1 MRLFKI
7 LNGICQYL
15 AARNKTLW
23 SGTWSSGSITVPDTD
38 KYRTFI
44 IKFGTQ
50 YMTAIRNLDDS
61 ITGTLFFFSNNGQNV
76 YQNLFT
82 ATVSGNRWTFK
93 TQTQFGHR
101 GSSGHS
107 AFQQISSAYVVEEI
121 VGLEPILSE
130 FVDLGGGYCVAGR
143 KGRWLYE
150 IIRHISRP
158 GRPRRARICGRWI
171 LGHSKISEWY
181 GDMLLRIPHNCEHYK
196 PIRVRLSL
204 FVGPIEF
211 SDRTIRGNT
220 ESVCKLLHARGPM
233 GTGTGPDKRY
243 IQSKAVLSG
252 RISEHDRMAYIC
264 FCHRSLEIAPK
275 GVAA

>member
-61 ITGTLFFFSNNGQNV
+61 ITGTLFFASNNGQNV

-93 TQTQFGHR
+93 TQTQFCHY
-101 GSSGHS
+101 GSGGHS
-107 AFQQISSAYVVEEI
+107 AFQQISPAYVVEEI

-130 FVDLGGGYCVAGR
+130 FVNIGGGYCVAGR

-158 GRPRRARICGRWI
+158 GRSRRARICGRWI
-171 LGHSKISEWY
+171 LGHPQISEWY
-181 GDMLLRIPHNCEHYK
+181 GDMLLRVPHNCKHYK

-204 FVGPIEF
+204 LVGPIEF
-211 SDRTIRGNT
+211 SNRTICGNT
-220 ESVCKLLHARGPM
+220 ESICKLLHARCPM
-233 GTGTGPDKRY
+233 GTGTGPNEGY
-243 IQSKAVLSG
+243 IQGKAVLSG
-252 RISEHDRMAYIC
+252 RISERGRMAGIC
-264 FCHRSLEIAPK
+264 FCHRSLEIALK